1 MCVCVLSVSSVIFC
15 PKCWLTG
22 HRGHQT
28 FLMLHHRSIRA
39 HFLSGDIFL
48 SVSPSGPLKGEC
60 MFTTVGNG
68 TEMDRQKKKKKRY
81 PFKKAF
87 WISSL
92 VGISASC
99 YATSAGVQNIHKD
112 LVASQTGNL
121 PHEAMWA
128 ALSSVRHS
136 DGDWED
142 DWVMPTGS
150 RWKQTGDVRKRG
162 GWKRTGEKI
171 NRQSVWQKR
180 LGVGG

>member
-1 MCVCVLSVSSVIFC
+1 MCVCCLSVSSVIFC

-28 FLMLHHRSIRA
+28 FLTLHHRSIRA
-39 HFLSGDIFL
+39 HFLSGDISL

-68 TEMDRQKKKKKRY
+68 REMDGKKCY

-87 WISSL
+87 WTNSL
-92 VGISASC
+92 VAVSASY
-99 YATSAGVQNIHKD
+99 YATSGGVQNIHKD
-112 LVASQTGNL
+112 LVGSQTGNL

-128 ALSSVRHS
+128 GLSSVRPS

-150 RWKQTGDVRKRG
+150 R
-162 GWKRTGEKI
+162 
-171 NRQSVWQKR
+171 
-180 LGVGG
+180 